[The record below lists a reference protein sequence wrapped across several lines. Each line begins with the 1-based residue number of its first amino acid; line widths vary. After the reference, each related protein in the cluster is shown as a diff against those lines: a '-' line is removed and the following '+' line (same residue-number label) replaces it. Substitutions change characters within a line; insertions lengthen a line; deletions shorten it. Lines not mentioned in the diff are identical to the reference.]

1 MGCAFGRCLA
11 WKVGAV
17 KPERRFFGFVC
28 ERLGIKPAAV
38 MMVGDSATSDIHGAR
53 AAGLQAIRI
62 CRDDSLRQSE
72 DIANLEEPI
81 SAFAGDGGR
90 S

>member
-1 MGCAFGRCLA
+1 
-11 WKVGAV
+11 
-17 KPERRFFGFVC
+17 
-28 ERLGIKPAAV
+28 
-38 MMVGDSATSDIHGAR
+38 MMVGDSATSDIHGPR

-72 DIANLEEPI
+72 DIANLEELI